1 MNRDRAR
8 VAVVLV
14 ASGTKAPKGPS
25 VNPRAGAVSFGP
37 MREAQRGG
45 GRRLTEAALLKHLLM
60 GIGGWQTHIKLVSDL
75 PPAPYG
81 TASVSSRSR

>member
-1 MNRDRAR
+1 
-8 VAVVLV
+8 
-14 ASGTKAPKGPS
+14 
-25 VNPRAGAVSFGP
+25 
-37 MREAQRGG
+37 MREAQRGGGRRLTEAALLKHLLMGIGGWQTHIKRG